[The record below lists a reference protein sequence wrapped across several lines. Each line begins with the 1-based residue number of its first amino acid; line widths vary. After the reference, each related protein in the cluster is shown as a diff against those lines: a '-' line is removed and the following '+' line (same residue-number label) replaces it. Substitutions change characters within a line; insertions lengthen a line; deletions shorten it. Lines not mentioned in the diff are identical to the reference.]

1 MGLQRNILNE
11 PVSELELRELIAVS
25 PETPVREAL
34 KKMREKQLGCV
45 VIVDDQGKP
54 QGKFTE
60 RLLVKL
66 LLEYPDSLD
75 QPVSKHMAKTWNT
88 VKKTDPIVKVID
100 SMQSQKLRFIVV
112 LDEQGKAIAITGQK
126 GVMEYIAD
134 HFPRQ
139 IKVQRMSSDYFTGQR
154 EGG

>member
-1 MGLQRNILNE
+1 MGLRRNILNE
-11 PVSELELRELIAVS
+11 PVSELELRELIAVN

-34 KKMREKQLGCV
+34 KKMRDKQLGCV
-45 VIVDDQGKP
+45 VVIDDQGRP
-54 QGKFTE
+54 LGKFTE

-66 LLEYPDSLD
+66 LLEHPGSLD
-75 QPVSKHMAKTWNT
+75 QPVSKHMSSTWDA
-88 VKKTDPIVKVID
+88 VKKSEPIAKVID
-100 SMQSQKLRFIVV
+100 AMQSQKLRFIVV
-112 LDEQGKAIAITGQK
+112 LDDQGKAVAITGQK

-139 IKVQRMSSDYFTGQR
+139 IKVQRMSSDYFTDQR